1 MRIVDVSNPGI
12 PVLLGKY
19 SSAVGAISVK
29 DNYVYAAGSTNKLLD
44 IIDIADPMNP
54 ILAGTFSAGFG
65 NISDICIKGNYAYVS
80 GNNSGLLVVD
90 LVNTPKLVLAGKYS
104 QMPNAVAVDVAGD
117 YAYVLNYNAAGLYII
132 NISNPGAPKL
142 VKTLSM
148 SNMLNIVL
156 TGNYAYIVGL
166 SGLQIID
173 VTDPKIPKLVGRYST
188 GDNWVHSIFVSGN
201 RAYFASGDYA
211 LHIVDVSNPKAPVLI
226 GKQFLEDN
234 TVGGIYFKDNYV
246 YLGRQ
251 LTELRVINVAEPM
264 QYDVSPFSQLWR
276 VKLEVLD
283 KTNKKSQATRDVW
296 LVPYNHPP
304 SLEDI
309 ELVKVSASQA
319 VFNALGATDPDLNT
333 TWDGLLEYRWDFDSD
348 GSWDTKFSAANSTP
362 APKGYTDYSVT
373 CQVKDRFGAASQLT
387 KTFDSTPPEGS
398 IAIERN
404 LPLTR
409 YSFVF
414 LNLSATDSVS
424 GGTGLKANLSN
435 DGLNWEEFDYTPPKM
450 RLRWSLSSGDG
461 EKTILVKFTDPAG
474 NISNAST
481 VKIFRDSTKPL
492 IDFTPV
498 SSSLAIAGK
507 ASSKKSNL
515 SSLIFSA
522 NVSDNG
528 GSGVKKV
535 SVYWRKR
542 KPMELKLNKTDE
554 ELPLNKVVSPLG
566 KTSVPTEDNTY
577 ENSLVLSQLEKGSQY
592 DYYVAAMDNA
602 GNWRST
608 PLYSFTVIRED

>member
-1 MRIVDVSNPGI
+1 
-12 PVLLGKY
+12 
-19 SSAVGAISVK
+19 
-29 DNYVYAAGSTNKLLD
+29 
-44 IIDIADPMNP
+44 
-54 ILAGTFSAGFG
+54 
-65 NISDICIKGNYAYVS
+65 
-80 GNNSGLLVVD
+80 
-90 LVNTPKLVLAGKYS
+90 
-104 QMPNAVAVDVAGD
+104 
-117 YAYVLNYNAAGLYII
+117 
-132 NISNPGAPKL
+132 
-142 VKTLSM
+142 
-148 SNMLNIVL
+148 
-156 TGNYAYIVGL
+156 
-166 SGLQIID
+166 
-173 VTDPKIPKLVGRYST
+173 
-188 GDNWVHSIFVSGN
+188 
-201 RAYFASGDYA
+201 
-211 LHIVDVSNPKAPVLI
+211 
-226 GKQFLEDN
+226 
-234 TVGGIYFKDNYV
+234 
-246 YLGRQ
+246 
-251 LTELRVINVAEPM
+251 
-264 QYDVSPFSQLWR
+264 
-276 VKLEVLD
+276 
-283 KTNKKSQATRDVW
+283 
-296 LVPYNHPP
+296 
-304 SLEDI
+304 
-309 ELVKVSASQA
+309 
-319 VFNALGATDPDLNT
+319 
-333 TWDGLLEYRWDFDSD
+333 
-348 GSWDTKFSAANSTP
+348 
-362 APKGYTDYSVT
+362 
-373 CQVKDRFGAASQLT
+373 
-387 KTFDSTPPEGS
+387 
-398 IAIERN
+398 
-404 LPLTR
+404 
-409 YSFVF
+409 
-414 LNLSATDSVS
+414 
-424 GGTGLKANLSN
+424 
-435 DGLNWEEFDYTPPKM
+435 M